1 METIQ
6 TRIADA
12 TARLSL
18 VTSSHRYPDRQ
29 IRGACTPTSTKPGD
43 GDPGC
48 LLLCDGSILC
58 KPPPSPALPSLRVSC
73 LLCLLPLLPLFPFNP
88 FHPSSHIPIF
98 THHRTVLSS
107 LVLPTPTSSSVTTS
121 SSFSSDRLCLPAAA
135 TAASFTLGGLVHRCT
150 G

>member
-18 VTSSHRYPDRQ
+18 VTSSRRYLDRQ
-29 IRGACTPTSTKPGD
+29 IRGAYTPTSTKPSE

-58 KPPPSPALPSLRVSC
+58 KPPPSTALPSPRVSC
-73 LLCLLPLLPLFPFNP
+73 LLCLLPLPPLFPFNP
-88 FHPSSHIPIF
+88 FHLSSHIPIF

-107 LVLPTPTSSSVTTS
+107 LVLPTPTSFLRYHFLLLLLRPSLPSRRCHR
-121 SSFSSDRLCLPAAA
+121 RLFYP
-135 TAASFTLGGLVHRCT
+135 RWPRP
-150 G
+150 